1 MPRAAPNLILA
12 LRDFA
17 RARQGA
23 TAVEFAFIAGPLL
36 MLIFGILELA
46 LVFMMSTALESATT
60 DVARTIRTGEMQTS
74 GAASK
79 ENFAAAVCDRM
90 SWLGPSCDGNLKVS
104 VQTYTDF
111 TSLRDSPS
119 MGGGGFDEDRACWSP
134 GGPTDIVLVR
144 TYYSWQ
150 IFTPLISN
158 ALVNSDGDKRLLTAV
173 DAFRNEPYSD
183 QAPTGAG
190 C

>member
-1 MPRAAPNLILA
+1 MPRAAHNLMLA
-12 LRDFA
+12 LRAFV

-46 LVFMMSTALESATT
+46 LVFMMSTALESATASA
-60 DVARTIRTGEMQTS
+60 ARAIRTGQLQTS
-74 GAASK
+74 GGTK
-79 ENFAAAVCDRM
+79 DTFAEAVCARM
-90 SWLGPSCDGNLKVS
+90 SWLGPACGGNLYVD
-104 VQTYTDF
+104 VRTYDDF
-111 TSLRDSPS
+111 TSLKNDPAE
-119 MGGGGFDEDRACWSP
+119 GGNAFDENNTCWSP
-134 GGPTDIVLVR
+134 GGPADIVLVR

-158 ALVNSDGDKRLLTAV
+158 ALVNSGTDRRLLTAV

-183 QAPTGAG
+183 QAPTMAG